1 MRHSRRMAIY
11 AIGDVHG
18 CYRELLRLLTIM
30 PIDWDRDELW
40 MVGDLVNRGPASLRV
55 LRWAR
60 KTSKSM
66 GDRFQVVLGNHDLRL
81 LAIAAGIAQPR
92 RGDTISR
99 VMKAKDRDRLIK
111 WLAGQPLL
119 HRRGDYLL
127 VHAGLWPDWDPREAE
142 RQARAVEAILLK
154 GKRKARLL
162 LNPTL
167 KRKDLPKSLAKP
179 ARALEAFSRLR
190 ACTRKGKPCVH
201 TGPPVAAPRGCIPW
215 FEVPKRKSADV
226 TIVCGHWAALGLR
239 IQPGLVA
246 LDTGCAY
253 GGALTS
259 VRLDD
264 GAVFSQRA
272 LRRTRVVFD

>member
-1 MRHSRRMAIY
+1 MAIF

-18 CYRELLRLLTIM
+18 CYRELRRLLAVM

-66 GDRFQVVLGNHDLRL
+66 GDRFQVVLGNHDLHL
-81 LAIAAGIAQPR
+81 LAIAEGIVQPR
-92 RGDTISR
+92 RGDTMARIL
-99 VMKAKDRDRLIK
+99 KAEDRDRLIG
-111 WLAGQPLL
+111 WLARQPLL

-127 VHAGLWPDWDPREAE
+127 VHAGLWPDWSPREAE
-142 RQARAVEAILLK
+142 KQARDVETILAK

-167 KRKDLPKSLAKP
+167 ARDDLPKSLARP
-179 ARALEAFSRLR
+179 ARALEAFCRLR

-201 TGPPVAAPRGCIPW
+201 TGPPVAAPKGCLPW
-215 FEVPKRKSADV
+215 FEVPKRKSADLTV
-226 TIVCGHWAALGLR
+226 VCGHWAALGLR
-239 IQPGLVA
+239 IQPGLFA
-246 LDTGCAY
+246 LDTGCAW
-253 GGALTS
+253 GGALTG
-259 VRLDD
+259 VRLED

-272 LRRTRVVFD
+272 LGHGRQASG

>member
-1 MRHSRRMAIY
+1 MATY

-18 CYRELLRLLTIM
+18 CYRELLRLLAVM
-30 PIDWDRDELW
+30 PIDWAIDELW

-60 KTSKSM
+60 KTSKAM

-81 LAIAAGIAQPR
+81 LAISKGIVEPR
-92 RGDTISR
+92 RGDTVAR
-99 VMKAKDRDRLIK
+99 VLKAKDRHRLFR
-111 WLAGQPLL
+111 WLAARPLL
-119 HRRGDYLL
+119 HRRGDHLL
-127 VHAGLWPDWDPREAE
+127 VHAGLWPDWSPETAVQR
-142 RQARAVEAILLK
+142 ARDVEAILAK

-162 LNPTL
+162 LNPSL
-167 KRKDLPKSLAKP
+167 VRADLPKSLQQP
-179 ARALEAFSRLR
+179 ARALEALTRLR
-190 ACTRKGKPCVH
+190 SCTHEGKPCVH
-201 TGPPVAAPRGCIPW
+201 TGPPVAAPEDCMPW
-215 FEVPKRKSADV
+215 FEVPARHSADL

-272 LRRTRVVFD
+272 LRRKRVVFD

>member
-1 MRHSRRMAIY
+1 MAIF

-18 CYRELLRLLTIM
+18 CYRELRRLLTVM

-81 LAIAAGIAQPR
+81 LAIAQGIVEPR
-92 RGDTISR
+92 RGDTVR
-99 VMKAKDRDRLIK
+99 RLLQADDRDRLVR
-111 WLAGQPLL
+111 WLAGRPLL
-119 HRRGDYLL
+119 HRRDDYLL
-127 VHAGLWPDWDPREAE
+127 VHAGLWPDWSPKTAE
-142 RQARAVEAILLK
+142 QQARALEAILAK

-162 LNPTL
+162 LNPSL
-167 KRKDLPKSLAKP
+167 GRADLPKSLDEP
-179 ARALEAFSRLR
+179 ARALEAFTRLR

-201 TGPPVAAPRGCIPW
+201 TGPPVAAPKGCMPW
-215 FEVPKRKSADV
+215 FEVPRKSAGV
-226 TIVCGHWAALGLR
+226 TVVCGHWAALGLR
-239 IQPGLVA
+239 IQPGLLA
-246 LDTGCAY
+246 LDTGCVW
-253 GGALTS
+253 GGALTG
-259 VRLDD
+259 VRLED

-272 LRRTRVVFD
+272 LGRTRRASD